1 VTLAATYLGDPGRT
15 GFYPG
20 EAWLTP
26 SSASRL
32 ALSWTA
38 EAGGSTSSQPVVAND
53 LVYWGSWDGYERATR
68 LSGTPA
74 WSTYVG
80 RTADSRCVPPSAGPA
95 AAATA
100 AKVGGVPRLYVAG
113 GDARLYSLNAL
124 TGVVS
129 WRTSLGT
136 PPGEFLW
143 GSPLLYRGSVY
154 VGISAYGDCSEGR
167 GRLVELDASSGAIRH
182 TLEIVPKGCEGGGVW
197 GSIAVDQATG
207 VLFVPTG
214 DEGDCAPGEPNAPA
228 LLAVRASDLKLLSA
242 WKVPRG
248 EQAKDS
254 DFGSTPTL
262 FKASLQGRERTLVGI
277 ANKNGTYYA
286 FDRAHLSAGPVWRT
300 QIAHGGPCPYCGDG
314 SIAPSAWDGQRLL
327 VAGGKT
333 EIKGAAC
340 NGSLRGLDPA
350 TGNPAWELCLS
361 GGPVMGAVIAVRGV
375 AIAAAGPDVI
385 AVASASGEP
394 LHTFKDPDRKDA
406 FLGGPGIGKG
416 GLFLGPA
423 TGKLYR
429 LAVQ

>member
-1 VTLAATYLGDPGRT
+1 VTLAATYLGDSGRT
-15 GFYPG
+15 AFYPR
-20 EAWLTP
+20 ETWLSPT
-26 SSASRL
+26 SASRL
-32 ALSWTA
+32 VLNWTA

-53 LVYWGSWDGYERATR
+53 LVYWGSWDGYEHATR

-100 AKVGGVPRLYVAG
+100 ATVGGVQRLYVSG
-113 GDARLYSLNAL
+113 GDARLYSLDAL
-124 TGVVS
+124 TGAVL
-129 WRTSLGT
+129 WRTSLGV

-143 GSPLLYRGSVY
+143 GSPLLHRGSVY
-154 VGISAYGDCSEGR
+154 VGVSAYGDCSESQ
-167 GRLVELDASSGAIRH
+167 GRLVQLDATSGAIRR
-182 TLEIVPKGCEGGGVW
+182 TLEIVPKGCEGGGIW
-197 GSIAVDQATG
+197 GSLALDEATG

-228 LLAVRASDLKLLSA
+228 LLTVRASDLKLLDA

-248 EQAKDS
+248 DQTKDS

-262 FKASLQGRERTLVGI
+262 FKASFQGRERTLVGI

-286 FDRAHLSAGPVWRT
+286 FDRAQLNAGPVWRT
-300 QIAHGGPCPYCGDG
+300 QIAHGGACPYCGDG

-333 EIKGAAC
+333 EIKGTSCA
-340 NGSLRGLDPA
+340 GSLRGLDPA
-350 TGNPAWELCLS
+350 TGVPAWELCLA
-361 GGPVMGAVIAVRGV
+361 GGTVMGAVIAVRGV
-375 AIAAAGPDVI
+375 AIVAAGPDVI
-385 AVASASGEP
+385 VVASASGEP
-394 LHTFKDPDRKDA
+394 LHTFKDPDRKTA
-406 FLGGPGIGKG
+406 FLGGAGIGKG

-429 LAVQ
+429 LALQ